1 MARDQGKLEWPRAMP
16 KVSPVRRYHSNV
28 PRDHGGICARRAGRA
43 DGRPTL
49 VTSTHLS
56 RPSLTVVSLFTPL
69 FHVLP
74 NHFKY
79 SAVPLASRASTVAKP
94 LTCQC
99 GKESY
104 RHLREKTKLPTRW
117 ELHNHPVAQV
127 RGLQLRF
134 DLSPSALDG

>member
-1 MARDQGKLEWPRAMP
+1 MQTGQNHAVKMGRYSMSRDQGKLKWPRAMP
-16 KVSPVRRYHSNV
+16 KVSPVRRYHSNL
-28 PRDHGGICARRAGRA
+28 PRDHGGICARRTGRA
-43 DGRPTL
+43 DGRLTL

-79 SAVPLASRASTVAKP
+79 SAVPPASLGSTVAKP

-99 GKESY
+99 WKESC
-104 RHLREKTKLPTRW
+104 RHLREKTSYQP
-117 ELHNHPVAQV
+117 
-127 RGLQLRF
+127 
-134 DLSPSALDG
+134 DGNSITFQRLN